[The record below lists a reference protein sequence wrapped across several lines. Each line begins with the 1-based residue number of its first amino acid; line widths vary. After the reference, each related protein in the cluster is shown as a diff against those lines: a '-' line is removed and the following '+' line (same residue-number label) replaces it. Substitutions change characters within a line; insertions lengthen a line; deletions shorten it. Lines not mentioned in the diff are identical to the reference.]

1 MRHLKWTKN
10 KAQGHTTTKKIQEE
24 TKQED
29 LAIHGEHR
37 GGRVYWNKEYYK
49 YNGNWNKWH
58 MAENTINEIRMKL
71 KTINNQ
77 QNLGNQKHKTLT
89 HDMWRSEAYSAAQRC
104 THTKTEN
111 ILGDFRIQNYS
122 FPLLELTLTVSHLH
136 WCSISCMNC
145 GFLHHCQCYWMTIWW
160 IAERWSSNI

>member
-1 MRHLKWTKN
+1 MRHSKWTKN
-10 KAQGHTTTKKIQEE
+10 KAQGHTKIIQEE

-29 LAIHGEHR
+29 L
-37 GGRVYWNKEYYK
+37 GRVYWKKEYYK

-58 MAENTINEIRMKL
+58 MAENTINELRMKL

-77 QNLGNQKHKTLT
+77 QNLGDRKHKTLA
-89 HDMWRSEAYSAAQRC
+89 HDMWAGRSEAYSAAQQS

-111 ILGDFRIQNYS
+111 ILRDFRIQNYS
-122 FPLLELTLTVSHLH
+122 FPLLELTLTVSPLH
-136 WCSISCMNC
+136 GCSISCTNC
-145 GFLHHCQCYWMTIWW
+145 GFLHHCRCHWMTIWW